1 MSKKDN
7 FSDQLEDI
15 QAVRTHLSRQ
25 LQGVE
30 NAMGGAGFMT
40 AYAEVVHAYVRLC
53 EVERGAIEDAGDP
66 PKATSTSTPRNR
78 SNAD

>member
-1 MSKKDN
+1 MSKKGN
-7 FSDQLEDI
+7 YSEQLEDI

-53 EVERGAIEDAGDP
+53 EVERQAIEDAGEP
-66 PKATSTSTPRNR
+66 LKATSSTR
-78 SNAD
+78 SRVGAD